1 MLLPATSGRTPYLHN
16 SNNNNN
22 CSNTNNNALYYPVD
36 ASSWSKPKQH
46 YNSHCCLLQRVETP
60 TNFQITWLPADE
72 IPEGTA
78 SDEPAIDDEPEGAAP
93 DDEPAIDDE
102 PGGALLDEPGGIAP
116 DDDEPEGGAPQHA
129 LLDEPGGIAPDDD
142 EPESGGTAGEDEWR
156 HGPGFD

>member
-1 MLLPATSGRTPYLHN
+1 MLLPATSDRTPYLHN
-16 SNNNNN
+16 SSSNNNN
-22 CSNTNNNALYYPVD
+22 CNNTNNNALYYPVD

-46 YNSHCCLLQRVETP
+46 YNSHCCLLHRVETP

-93 DDEPAIDDE
+93 DDEPAIDNE

-116 DDDEPEGGAPQHA
+116 DDDEPEGG
-129 LLDEPGGIAPDDD
+129 
-142 EPESGGTAGEDEWR
+142 GTAGEDEWR